1 MIAIIG
7 DALMTYYPA
16 VWSTARSRAA
26 VAHSRPML
34 YNL

>member
-16 VWSTARSRAA
+16 ACPSARRAA